1 MGRARTT
8 NLLYFLKCN
17 NLVFLKT
24 QRAAHSLF
32 PEKVLV
38 LEAAAPCRTAGP
50 LARGA
55 GGRGMRG
62 PSRKCQVGESQFLAN
77 YLGNLQFRFL
87 SVTTRCAARRWHC
100 WAGRRGQSRGTARGA
115 PWPRARSLWTFH
127 FSVQGFG
134 PRPKATAMLL
144 MAKSCCCCCFF
155 AFPNG
160 NLLTFVL
167 ENFCN

>member
-87 SVTTRCAARRWHC
+87 SVTTRCAAPPL
-100 WAGRRGQSRGTARGA
+100 ALLGRAARTE
-115 PWPRARSLWTFH
+115 PRDGARSPVATRSQPLDFPLLCSRLWSQTQ
-127 FSVQGFG
+127 SYCYALDG
-134 PRPKATAMLL
+134 KKLL
-144 MAKSCCCCCFF
+144 LLLFF
-155 AFPNG
+155 C
-160 NLLTFVL
+160 VSKW
-167 ENFCN
+167 

>member
-1 MGRARTT
+1 MGRVGRARTT

-32 PEKVLV
+32 PEKALV
-38 LEAAAPCRTAGP
+38 LEAAAAPCRTAGP

-100 WAGRRGQSRGTARGA
+100 WRHCWQGVEDRAEGRCAEPRGHAFAASGLST
-115 PWPRARSLWTFH
+115 SLFKAL
-127 FSVQGFG
+127 V
-134 PRPKATAMLL
+134 PDPKLL
-144 MAKSCCCCCFF
+144 LCS
-155 AFPNG
+155 
-160 NLLTFVL
+160 
-167 ENFCN
+167 

>member
-32 PEKVLV
+32 PEKVSV

-55 GGRGMRG
+55 GGRARDAWAFEKMPGG
-62 PSRKCQVGESQFLAN
+62 GISVSSQL
-77 YLGNLQFRFL
+77 
-87 SVTTRCAARRWHC
+87 
-100 WAGRRGQSRGTARGA
+100 
-115 PWPRARSLWTFH
+115 PR
-127 FSVQGFG
+127 
-134 PRPKATAMLL
+134 
-144 MAKSCCCCCFF
+144 
-155 AFPNG
+155 
-160 NLLTFVL
+160 
-167 ENFCN
+167 